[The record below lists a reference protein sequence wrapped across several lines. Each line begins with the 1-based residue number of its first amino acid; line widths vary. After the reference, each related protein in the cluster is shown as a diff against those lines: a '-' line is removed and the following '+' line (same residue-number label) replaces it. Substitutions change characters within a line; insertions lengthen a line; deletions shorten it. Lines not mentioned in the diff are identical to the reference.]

1 MKQTDLKVNAQRQ
14 TMKTLGVPLWVQ
26 WGVSGRHGGVSPAGT
41 AGVPSGVSVQTV
53 PGPGLPSPALCAAL
67 SVRSFHYLTGLHVLH
82 APSVTLT
89 AHLGSPLP
97 SPEADCWSL
106 DEDSGSPKMTR

>member
-41 AGVPSGVSVQTV
+41 VGVPSGVSVQTV

-67 SVRSFHYLTGLHVLH
+67 SVRSFHYLTGRCPTCSQCDPHR
-82 APSVTLT
+82 
-89 AHLGSPLP
+89 SPQLSAAQP
-97 SPEADCWSL
+97 
-106 DEDSGSPKMTR
+106 